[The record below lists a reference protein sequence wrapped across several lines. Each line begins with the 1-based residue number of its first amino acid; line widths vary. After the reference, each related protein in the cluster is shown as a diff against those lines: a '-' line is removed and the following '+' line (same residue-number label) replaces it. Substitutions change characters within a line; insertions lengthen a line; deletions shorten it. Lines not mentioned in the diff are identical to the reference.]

1 MEERGGLILRETTR
15 SKQHV
20 RLSPGSYKLLPLYL
34 VGGALVEFLG
44 ENVFRVKVDNHGR
57 PSMFEIRGESSISI
71 SSSSEEGALTVGDSG
86 HSILI
91 VPADKIAGEWA
102 LPQALFYGR
111 PPAAVGY

>member
-1 MEERGGLILRETTR
+1 MHDETTR
-15 SKQHV
+15 PKKCT
-20 RLSPGSYKLLPLYL
+20 RLSPGSYKLLPLDL

-44 ENVFRVKVDNHGR
+44 KNVFRVKVDNHGR

-71 SSSSEEGALTVGDSG
+71 SNSSKEGALTVSDSG

-91 VPADKIAGEWA
+91 VPANRIAGWQA

-111 PPAAVGY
+111 PPAVAGY